1 MKLDIHPK
9 YGPLKVACSC
19 GNAFDTQSTVEKE
32 VLNIEICSECHPY
45 YTGKQKII
53 DTAGRVEKFQK
64 RYTAKSMPQ
73 EKPAVAESVSAK
85 AGSSKKAGPSKKVG
99 KVVDKVE
106 KTGKSSK
113 KTSV

>member
-1 MKLDIHPK
+1 MKPDIHPK
-9 YGPLKVACSC
+9 YGPLKVVCSC

-64 RYTAKSMPQ
+64 RYTAKPMPQ
-73 EKPAVAESVSAK
+73 EKPVAVESVSAK
-85 AGSSKKAGPSKKVG
+85 AKPSKKTS
-99 KVVDKVE
+99 KVT
-106 KTGKSSK
+106 KTGKSSSR
-113 KTSV
+113 KTSA